1 MNTYAI
7 GSSELTYDLIEQL
20 LKDKTKLVLSEE
32 AIAKIQHCRDYLD
45 SKMED
50 TSKPIYGVTTGFG
63 SLCNRTISTDDL
75 STLQEN
81 LVKSHSCSIT
91 GSQR

>member
-20 LKDKTKLVLSEE
+20 LKDKTKLVLSDE
-32 AIAKIQHCRDYLD
+32 AVAKIQHCRDYLD

-50 TSKPIYGVTTGFG
+50 TSKCLPSSTFLVTSCGV
-63 SLCNRTISTDDL
+63 
-75 STLQEN
+75 EM
-81 LVKSHSCSIT
+81 
-91 GSQR
+91 

>member
-45 SKMED
+45 SKM
-50 TSKPIYGVTTGFG
+50 GA
-63 SLCNRTISTDDL
+63 
-75 STLQEN
+75 
-81 LVKSHSCSIT
+81 
-91 GSQR
+91 

>member
-50 TSKPIYGVTTGFG
+50 TSKPI
-63 SLCNRTISTDDL
+63 
-75 STLQEN
+75 
-81 LVKSHSCSIT
+81 
-91 GSQR
+91 